1 MQTDPAARVVG
12 ASTTFR
18 SQPHLPRLAGLLLA
32 GAVMCGCAGEPQGP
46 ERAHVAGFVS
56 LDGAP
61 LRSGEIRFIP
71 TANTKGPAAVATVT
85 DGAYELGTAEGP
97 IVGSHRVEIDSS
109 DPEGDDDQA
118 FAAKVSRGEKPL
130 DLVPIPTVYNRQS
143 ILKTEVTKAG
153 NLQLDFPLN
162 SAGTPP
168 AN

>member
-1 MQTDPAARVVG
+1 MQTDLANAKPVVV
-12 ASTTFR
+12 ASCFFR
-18 SQPHLPRLAGLLLA
+18 LTSRLAGVLLA
-32 GAVMCGCAGEPQGP
+32 GAVLNGCSGNPEGP

-56 LDGAP
+56 FDGAP
-61 LRSGEIRFIP
+61 LKSGEIRFIP
-71 TANTKGPAAVATVT
+71 AANTKGPAAVATVT

-118 FAAKVSRGEKPL
+118 FAAKVARGEKPL
-130 DLVPIPTVYNRQS
+130 DLVPIPPVYNRQS
-143 ILKTEVTKAG
+143 ILKAEVTRNG

-168 AN
+168 TN